1 MPMKLDAIDRRIL
14 RVLQEDGRCPN
25 NELARRVGLS
35 PSPCLRRVRLLEE
48 SGVIEGYVAVVD
60 PAKAGFGV
68 TAFVRIWLTG
78 EDERQSEHFVE
89 EIGKLPQVT
98 EAHVLAGDCDF
109 LLRVVAEDL
118 PGLRRFQSEHLAR
131 IKGVRS
137 MKTDIPLLK
146 VKNASFA

>member
-1 MPMKLDAIDRRIL
+1 MSAPYANAGK
-14 RVLQEDGRCPN
+14 
-25 NELARRVGLS
+25 
-35 PSPCLRRVRLLEE
+35 
-48 SGVIEGYVAVVD
+48 SGVIEGYVAVVN

-118 PGLRRFQSEHLAR
+118 PGLRRFQSEHLAW

-137 MKTDIPLLK
+137 MKTNIPLLK
-146 VKNASFA
+146 AKNASFA

>member
-1 MPMKLDAIDRRIL
+1 M
-14 RVLQEDGRCPN
+14 
-25 NELARRVGLS
+25 
-35 PSPCLRRVRLLEE
+35 
-48 SGVIEGYVAVVD
+48 
-60 PAKAGFGV
+60 
-68 TAFVRIWLTG
+68 
-78 EDERQSEHFVE
+78 
-89 EIGKLPQVT
+89 T

-146 VKNASFA
+146 VKNASFAIRYLTHHAGDDGSEAGCRLYWLVPESIVRRSILPF